1 MPRSACPTARARF
14 AQFITSGMSDELIA
28 AMGPLPRTH
37 GLLGAMLT
45 SPVPYRTND
54 VRRDPRFRGWWP
66 SAHPEMR
73 SFLGV
78 PIVAASGIVGALY
91 LTDKVG
97 AEDFDES
104 DQQLIEMLSVHAA
117 LAIEKAN
124 LYERS
129 RELSIVEERNRLARE
144 LHDSVTQK
152 LFGAHADG
160 RGGAPPSSTATPTR
174 PRRSCAACS
183 SSRARRWTSC
193 AR

>member
-1 MPRSACPTARARF
+1 MPY
-14 AQFITSGMSDELIA
+14 
-28 AMGPLPRTH
+28 
-37 GLLGAMLT
+37 LT
-45 SPVPYRTND
+45 SD

-66 SAHPEMR
+66 SAHPQMR

-78 PIVAASGIVGALY
+78 PIVAASGIVGAIY

-97 AEDFDES
+97 AEEFDEA
-104 DQQLIEMLSVHAA
+104 DQQLIEMLAVHAA

-160 RGGAPPSSTATPTR
+160 RGGGHHASTATPTR
-174 PRRSCAACS
+174 PRRSCGACS
-183 SSRARRWTSC
+183 SSRARRWRSC

>member
-1 MPRSACPTARARF
+1 M
-14 AQFITSGMSDELIA
+14 
-28 AMGPLPRTH
+28 
-37 GLLGAMLT
+37 
-45 SPVPYRTND
+45 PYRTSD

-66 SAHPEMR
+66 SAHPQMR

-78 PIVAASGIVGALY
+78 PIVAASGIVGAIY

-97 AEDFDES
+97 AEEFDEA
-104 DQQLIEMLSVHAA
+104 DQELIEMLAVHAA
-117 LAIEKAN
+117 LAIEKAR

-152 LFGAHADG
+152 LFGLTLTAEA
-160 RGGAPPSSTATPTR
+160 AATAASTATPTR
-174 PRRSCAACS
+174 PRPSCGACS
-183 SSRARRWTSC
+183 SSRARRWRSC